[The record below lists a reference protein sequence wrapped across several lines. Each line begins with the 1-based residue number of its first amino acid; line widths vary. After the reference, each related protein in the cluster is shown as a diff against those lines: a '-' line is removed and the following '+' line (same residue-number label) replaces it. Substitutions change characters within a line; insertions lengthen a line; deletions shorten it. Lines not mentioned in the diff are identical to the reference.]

1 MGAKKTRRRTGGLPG
16 ANCKP
21 LSGPLAFSFFTLVIL
36 SMLTR
41 LVALFLLFTTR
52 APTLLFL
59 PLARS
64 ILAFVALIALILI
77 VCH

>member
-1 MGAKKTRRRTGGLPG
+1 LAQI
-16 ANCKP
+16 A
-21 LSGPLAFSFFTLVIL
+21 LSGPLAFCFFTLVIP
-36 SMLTR
+36 STLTR
-41 LVALFLLFTTR
+41 LVALFLLFTAS

-59 PLARS
+59 LLARS